1 MITQF
6 QYLKI
11 TRSENGIR
19 TIYFDRAQKKNAIK
33 KQTFYDIISALD
45 EASRD
50 DETKIVV
57 FTGNLNQSIKH
68 KLNTYPS
75 LFKQQNTFLWKNT
88 TPYVRNNA
96 LEDNF

>member
-19 TIYFDRAQKKNAIK
+19 TICFDRAQKKNAIK

-57 FTGNLNQSIKH
+57 FTGNLNQTIS
-68 KLNTYPS
+68 
-75 LFKQQNTFLWKNT
+75 
-88 TPYVRNNA
+88 
-96 LEDNF
+96 